1 MKRFIMVPLSLISPL
16 FATAAVTQTA
26 PISTT
31 GTSPTQTAN
40 PGFDRSRATAQRP
53 CLSPEQARGLA
64 TFVLP
69 ALIEGLADRC
79 RGSLGRDAFLR
90 QPATD
95 LLSQRLRADAV
106 PSWPI
111 AKSAIETLN
120 GSRLPGILGDR
131 FIRTVAEGTAAD
143 LVLKDFDRT
152 DCGAIDGLVS
162 GLAPLPSVNFSS
174 VITALI
180 ALGGDQADGDAPLRI
195 CPAAPLVR

>member
-1 MKRFIMVPLSLISPL
+1 MNLFSLGLVGGL
-16 FATAAVTQTA
+16 FATAAVTQTT
-26 PISTT
+26 ST
-31 GTSPTQTAN
+31 PTTRTPT

-69 ALIEGLADRC
+69 GLIEGLAERC

-95 LLSQRLRADAV
+95 LLSQRLRADAA
-106 PSWPI
+106 PSWPV

-131 FIRTVAEGTAAD
+131 FIKTVAEGTAAD

-162 GLAPLPSVNFSS
+162 GLAPLPSANFAS

-180 ALGGDQADGDAPLRI
+180 ALGGDRADGDAPLRI
-195 CPAAPLVR
+195 CPPAPPVQ